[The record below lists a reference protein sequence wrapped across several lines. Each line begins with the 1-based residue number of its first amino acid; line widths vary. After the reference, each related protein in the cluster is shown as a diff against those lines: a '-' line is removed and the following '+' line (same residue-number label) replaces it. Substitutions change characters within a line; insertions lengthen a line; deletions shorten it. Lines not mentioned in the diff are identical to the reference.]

1 LKISREVKTA
11 ILILGC
17 VAIFIFGF
25 NYLKGASLLDNS
37 KVVSSIYQDVEGL
50 VIGANVT
57 INGLNV
63 GKVRNIDF
71 DENYDKIKVTFSLR
85 SDLNFSN
92 QSTAQLYEAGL
103 IGGKAIAILPKYDQ
117 GSEVKTGDVL
127 PSEIKPGLTELVN
140 QQIAPLQDKIE
151 GLLTSA
157 DSLFA
162 GVSNVMNYQTFEQT
176 SADLKMI
183 ISRLNNGEGSA
194 GKLLND
200 DNLYNKL
207 LGSSA
212 ALEALLNDLKAN
224 PKNYVHFSIF
234 GRKANTTRPSERWKH
249 MVRVALG
256 QSKMGVKPVA
266 AALHLVV
273 YIGFILINIELL
285 EIILD
290 GLLGTHRL
298 FAPLL
303 GSIYDFLIGSFEI
316 LAGWPKRDADYI
328 LYFEVV
334 LMLLFLSMNATDAL
348 LQQQAA
354 ESYIKAGSFPV
365 SQFLTPLF
373 EGLGLEALI
382 LLERSF
388 WWAHITGIIIFLN
401 YLYYS
406 KHLHIL
412 LAFPNTFYANLDS
425 QGKFSI
431 DTDIK
436 REVMLMLFPEK
447 AATEPESSSP
457 PDKFGASDVFDLKW
471 TQLMNAYSCTECGR
485 CTEVCPANQT
495 GKKLS
500 PRKIMMDTRDRLEE
514 VGINI
519 NVNKGVFEDDQKQLL
534 NDYISPEELW
544 ACTSCNACVEAC
556 PVAID
561 PLSIIMD
568 MRQYLVMEQSAAPK
582 ELNAMMGNIEN
593 NGAPWPFSNQ
603 DRLQWINEK

>member
-1 LKISREVKTA
+1 MGYLPN
-11 ILILGC
+11 
-17 VAIFIFGF
+17 FIFLCLLVLGGGF
-25 NYLKGASLLDNS
+25 F
-37 KVVSSIYQDVEGL
+37 
-50 VIGANVT
+50 T
-57 INGLNV
+57 
-63 GKVRNIDF
+63 RNILR
-71 DENYDKIKVTFSLR
+71 IKRNIL
-85 SDLNFSN
+85 LGK
-92 QSTAQLYEAGL
+92 EAGRN
-103 IGGKAIAILPKYDQ
+103 DQ
-117 GSEVKTGDVL
+117 K
-127 PSEIKPGLTELVN
+127 
-140 QQIAPLQDKIE
+140 
-151 GLLTSA
+151 
-157 DSLFA
+157 
-162 GVSNVMNYQTFEQT
+162 
-176 SADLKMI
+176 
-183 ISRLNNGEGSA
+183 
-194 GKLLND
+194 
-200 DNLYNKL
+200 
-207 LGSSA
+207 
-212 ALEALLNDLKAN
+212 
-224 PKNYVHFSIF
+224 
-234 GRKANTTRPSERWKH
+234 SERWKH
-249 MVRVALG
+249 MIRVALG

-273 YIGFILINIELL
+273 YIGFIIINIELL

-298 FAPLL
+298 FAPRL

-316 LAGWPKRDADYI
+316 LALLVLIAVIFFWTRRNLVKIKRFWKPEMNGWPKRDADYI

-348 LQQQAA
+348 LQQQGA
-354 ESYIKAGSFPV
+354 ESYTKAGSFPV
-365 SQFLTPLF
+365 SQFIMPLF
-373 EGLGLEALI
+373 EGLGLNTLI

-388 WWAHITGIIIFLN
+388 WWTHIIGILIFLN

-412 LAFPNTFYANLDS
+412 LAFPNTFYANLES

-431 DTDIK
+431 DIDIK

-447 AATEPESSSP
+447 AATEPETSSP

-514 VGINI
+514 VGKNI

-568 MRQYLVMEQSAAPK
+568 MRQYLVMEQSAAPQ

-603 DRLQWINEK
+603 DRLQWTSEK